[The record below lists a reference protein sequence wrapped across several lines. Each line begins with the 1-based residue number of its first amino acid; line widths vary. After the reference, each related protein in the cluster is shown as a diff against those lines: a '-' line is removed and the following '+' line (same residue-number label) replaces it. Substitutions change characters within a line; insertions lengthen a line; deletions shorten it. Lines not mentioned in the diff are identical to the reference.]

1 MVHLRNGRPSK
12 PRSTKIRNWL
22 QRFARNRDGAI
33 AIEFA
38 ALALPFSLLVFAIL
52 ESCIS
57 FAGQQLL
64 MNATDNVARQFR
76 TGQIRPADVEANKNL
91 VRNKICE
98 QIQIVVTTG
107 CPGLLV
113 DLKNYTTFSQAAA
126 VKIKYTSDDDI
137 DDTGF
142 DIKPGKSGTINQLRA
157 FYRWPVMTDL
167 LRKSM
172 SNLKGGNT
180 LHFASVTWQNEPFED

>member
-1 MVHLRNGRPSK
+1 MVHLRHGRPSK
-12 PRSTKIRNWL
+12 PRLTKIRNWL
-22 QRFARNRDGAI
+22 QRFARNSDGAI

>member
-1 MVHLRNGRPSK
+1 MVHLRHGRPSK
-12 PRSTKIRNWL
+12 PRLTKIRNWL
-22 QRFARNRDGAI
+22 QRFARNSDGAI

-76 TGQIRPADVEANKNL
+76 TGQIRPADVGANKNL